1 MKEKI
6 KTYLSLWTIKRF
18 LQLLFG
24 LYFFWEY
31 AKHPNLLA
39 LVFGLLMTFQA
50 IMNVGCFSSK
60 GCSTPNTGNKVKY
73 DENQEVDY
81 EEVK

>member
-81 EEVK
+81 EEVE

>member
-60 GCSTPNTGNKVKY
+60 GCTTPNTGNKVKY